1 MKITIQEKLE
11 GNTVKREGKTFTG
24 LALPFNTESRNG
36 VTYNR
41 ESVEKNAET
50 MIGRPV
56 LWNHDDTIPSIGKV
70 TGVETTSEGLTYELE
85 LDEEDELAKK
95 ISKKLEKQYIS
106 HVSIQALVEEES
118 VKEYREDPEGSEGV
132 RVEEFLELTVCNI
145 PGFPETNATQKNTA
159 VVTEAMLNP
168 DKKIVEVE
176 KEDDPCW
183 DGYKMV
189 GVKTKDGKE
198 VPRCVPEE
206 LLNKEKELKG
216 MKDKDPKKESEDM
229 SKESIQR
236 NIEKLEEKIA
246 KIEST
251 PQNLV
256 ISEAMSEEEAN
267 AVVEL
272 ITQRVTEHLGMAME
286 EIREGLLNQ
295 ESEKKD
301 KPEDEE
307 EGVDTVEGEETQKQQ
322 VEKEPVEKER
332 EEEGYNPDSLK
343 KNKKEKNVKQAWQ
356 EALQEIKKVNK

>member
-168 DKKIVEVE
+168 NKKI
-176 KEDDPCW
+176 
-183 DGYKMV
+183 
-189 GVKTKDGKE
+189 
-198 VPRCVPEE
+198 PEE